1 MNKKIIIGIIA
12 AIVVIGGTVGTVL
25 GVQAYNTNKEY
36 EQLAQNVA
44 DCKRMVENIN
54 YVYFPE
60 DDTAKASR
68 QHDLD
73 SIAKFEEQIASKDM
87 TTEEKSAFADFC
99 KSIKENF
106 EKCKNDTKTQFEAVQ
121 TQKDGRTDEGY
132 YSDEFNNEWNGYVNQ
147 FNDFYG
153 KEQYFDAFKV
163 VLTMQ
168 NKLNEYVAMKDKE
181 AADKAE
187 AERQAAEA
195 EAAAAKTV
203 KSNNSGTTTAK
214 SSGSSKNSYNGG
226 NDSSGSGDNGGA
238 DNNTNNGPTNAGTS
252 YEGYASQGH
261 KNINDTF
268 NKLYEQYGIT
278 PNIHP

>member
-1 MNKKIIIGIIA
+1 MNKKKIITIVIV
-12 AIVVIGGTVGTVL
+12 AILVIGGVIGTVL
-25 GVQAYNTNKEY
+25 GVQAHQTNKEY
-36 EQLAQNVA
+36 EQLAENVA

-60 DDTAKASR
+60 DDTVKQAR
-68 QHDLD
+68 QRDLD
-73 SIAKFEEQIASKDM
+73 KLKTYEEEIESKDM
-87 TTEEKSAFADFC
+87 TNEQKSEFSEYC
-99 KSIKENF
+99 KTLKKNF
-106 EKCKNDTKTQFEAVQ
+106 EQCATDTKAQLDGVQ
-121 TQKDGRTDEGY
+121 ASKDSHTDEGY
-132 YSDEFNNEWNGYVNQ
+132 YTDEFNNEWNGFINQ
-147 FNDFYG
+147 FNENYNNE
-153 KEQYFDAFKV
+153 KYYDAFKV

-168 NKLNEYVAMKDKE
+168 NKLNEYVAVKTQE

-214 SSGSSKNSYNGG
+214 NGGSSKTGKSSSSSYSGESSDNG
-226 NDSSGSGDNGGA
+226 SSNESVSNEGTGSGTRPDIQA
-238 DNNTNNGPTNAGTS
+238 AKD
-252 YEGYASQGH
+252 
-261 KNINDTF
+261 IF

>member
-1 MNKKIIIGIIA
+1 MNKKKIITIVIV
-12 AIVVIGGTVGTVL
+12 AILVIGGVIGTVL
-25 GVQAYNTNKEY
+25 GVQAHQTNKEY
-36 EQLAQNVA
+36 EQLAENVA

-60 DDTAKASR
+60 DDTVKQAR
-68 QHDLD
+68 QRDLD
-73 SIAKFEEQIASKDM
+73 KLKTYEEEIESKDM
-87 TTEEKSAFADFC
+87 TNEQKSEFSEYC
-99 KSIKENF
+99 KTLKKNF
-106 EKCKNDTKTQFEAVQ
+106 EQCATDTKAQLDGVQ
-121 TQKDGRTDEGY
+121 ASKDSHTDEGY
-132 YSDEFNNEWNGYVNQ
+132 YTDEFNNEWNGFINQ
-147 FNDFYG
+147 FNEKYNNE
-153 KEQYFDAFKV
+153 KYYDAFKV

-168 NKLNEYVAMKDKE
+168 NKLNEYVAVKTQE

-214 SSGSSKNSYNGG
+214 NGGSSKTGKSSSSSYSGESSDNG
-226 NDSSGSGDNGGA
+226 SSNESVSNEGTGSGTRPDIQA
-238 DNNTNNGPTNAGTS
+238 AKD
-252 YEGYASQGH
+252 
-261 KNINDTF
+261 IF

>member
-1 MNKKIIIGIIA
+1 MNKKKIITIVIV
-12 AIVVIGGTVGTVL
+12 AILVIGGVIGTVL
-25 GVQAYNTNKEY
+25 GVQAHQTNKEY

-60 DDTAKASR
+60 DDTAKQAR
-68 QHDLD
+68 QRDLD
-73 SIAKFEEQIASKDM
+73 KLKTYEEEIESKDM
-87 TTEEKSAFADFC
+87 TNEQKSEFSEYC
-99 KSIKENF
+99 KTLKKNF
-106 EKCKNDTKTQFEAVQ
+106 EQCATDTKAQLDAVQ
-121 TQKDGRTDEGY
+121 ASKDSHTEEGY
-132 YSDEFNNEWNGYVNQ
+132 YTDEFNNEWNGFINQ
-147 FNDFYG
+147 FNENYNNE
-153 KEQYFDAFKV
+153 KYYDAFKV

-168 NKLNEYVAMKDKE
+168 GKLNEYVAVKTQE

-214 SSGSSKNSYNGG
+214 NGGSSKSGKSSSSSYSGESSDNG
-226 NDSSGSGDNGGA
+226 SSNESVSNEGTGSGTRPDIQA
-238 DNNTNNGPTNAGTS
+238 AKD
-252 YEGYASQGH
+252 
-261 KNINDTF
+261 IF